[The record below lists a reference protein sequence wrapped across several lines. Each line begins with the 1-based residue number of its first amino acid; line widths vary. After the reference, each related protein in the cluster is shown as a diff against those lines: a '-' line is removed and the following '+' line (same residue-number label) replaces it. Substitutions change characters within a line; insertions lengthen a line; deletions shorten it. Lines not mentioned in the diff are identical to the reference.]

1 MMDSL
6 YRELIPL
13 MQTGLDGLFNSVFN
27 QFLGPLGKLPA
38 IGKAVD
44 AVKSMVGPIFEIQKQ
59 LDCLPGKIISG
70 LGDTVKG
77 MVEDALI
84 NIVNFGTCVAEQFAG
99 DLLNK
104 VTDQISDGMSEV
116 LKGIEPILEFVNIDV
131 REILGKSADTIASAA
146 GFFDCNQKLGSS

>member
-1 MMDSL
+1 MDSL

-13 MQTGLDGLFNSVFN
+13 MQAGLNGLYNAVNLVS
-27 QFLGPLGKLPA
+27 GPLAA
-38 IGKAVD
+38 IA
-44 AVKSMVGPIFEIQKQ
+44 AVKAMIPPTLAIQDQ
-59 LDCLPGKIISG
+59 LGCLGGKIISG
-70 LGDTVKG
+70 LGDTIKG

-104 VTDQISDGMSEV
+104 ITDQISDGMSGV

-131 REILGKSADTIASAA
+131 REILFASADTIASAA
-146 GFFDCNQKLGSS
+146 GFLIVIKIKGNVQVESENGL